1 MKSTHIRTFISG
13 VILLL
18 ASILFIS
25 CATCELT
32 FEEDMTPARYF
43 QKAQLAA
50 KNYCYDVA
58 IGYYEKFREIYPNN
72 IEKGVWAEYEIAVL
86 YHKKGDDT
94 KALELLNALLDRY
107 QADTSRTLPDA
118 PKTLAL
124 RVKAN
129 IEKSMQK

>member
-1 MKSTHIRTFISG
+1 MKSTHISTFASI

-18 ASILFIS
+18 VSILFIS

-32 FEEDMTPARYF
+32 IEENMTPARYF
-43 QKAQLAA
+43 QKAQIAA

-58 IGYYEKFREIYPNN
+58 IAYYEKFKEAYPDN
-72 IEKGVWAEYEIAVL
+72 IEKGVWADYEIAVI

-107 QADTSRTLPDA
+107 QADTSRTLPEA

-124 RVKAN
+124 RVKEN
-129 IEKSMQK
+129 IEKSLQK